1 VTKQI
6 SNADPCESLV
16 GESSNPANVDPRVLY
31 PSYKSFDEFVDVER
45 LRSLDGYLRQRIKRH
60 IAESDDPKFF
70 TGPYTMLEGYAGR
83 PGSRMI
89 YLTESSLPDS
99 YFDLDRTDI
108 WRRSAAATEF
118 ALLMEFI
125 ETLPFSGT
133 GRILI
138 MYDDHPREVPAHRD
152 HTETEILHDF
162 IWFRTN
168 QIKPFYMLNC
178 ETGEKKTVEGYSAWF
193 DTVNQFHGST
203 AVSDLS
209 FSFRVDGIFTEEF
222 AARIPRPQINAAST
236 PSYWASF
243 NEQGNNDAKG
253 SDNLY

>member
-6 SNADPCESLV
+6 SETDPCVTIDSDSLDLAPVES
-16 GESSNPANVDPRVLY
+16 RVIY
-31 PSYKSFDEFVDVER
+31 PSYKSFDEFIDVER
-45 LRSLDGYLRQRIKRH
+45 LRSLDGYVRQRIKRH
-60 IAESDDPKFF
+60 ITERDDPKFF
-70 TGPYTMLEGYAGR
+70 TGPYTMVEGYAGR

-99 YFDLDRTDI
+99 YFDLNRTDV
-108 WRRSAAATEF
+108 WRRSGAAIEF

-125 ETLPFSGT
+125 DTLPFSGT
-133 GRILI
+133 GRIMI

-162 IWFRTN
+162 IWLRTN
-168 QIKPFYMLNC
+168 LTKPFYMLNC
-178 ETGEKKTVEGYSAWF
+178 QTGEKKQVEGYSAWF
-193 DTVNQFHGST
+193 DTVNQFHGSS
-203 AVSDLS
+203 AVDELA
-209 FSFRVDGIFTEEF
+209 FSFRVDGEFTEEF
-222 AARIPRPQINAAST
+222 KAKIPRPRINAAST

-243 NEQGNNDAKG
+243 NEQGNYAEKG